1 MLKECEQK
9 LAAARCPAA
18 IADLELEKQGFI
30 ADIAVERQKQRQYLE
45 ERGPLDA
52 RIKELGADITRLE
65 RQAGAWHP
73 YTFSLVWQAGPL
85 SPSSCLFASFS
96 QRPSQH
102 DSIVRTQHTHSQ
114 LCWPASLFARHRFLL
129 CRSHR
134 GVSPIIVV
142 HRFVEV
148 CVCMHV

>member
-9 LAAARCPAA
+9 LAAARSPAA
-18 IADLELEKQGFI
+18 IADLELEKQGFN

-65 RQAGAWHP
+65 RQAGAWHAYP
-73 YTFSLVWQAGPL
+73 FSLVWQAGPL
-85 SPSSCLFASFS
+85 SPSSLFVCIFS
-96 QRPSQH
+96 PQRPSQH

-114 LCWPASLFARHRFLL
+114 LSWPASLFARHRIF
-129 CRSHR
+129 SA
-134 GVSPIIVV
+134 V
-142 HRFVEV
+142 FTEE
-148 CVCMHV
+148 

>member
-9 LAAARCPAA
+9 LAAARSPAA

-65 RQAGAWHP
+65 RQAGAWHAYP
-73 YTFSLVWQAGPL
+73 FSLV
-85 SPSSCLFASFS
+85 
-96 QRPSQH
+96 
-102 DSIVRTQHTHSQ
+102 
-114 LCWPASLFARHRFLL
+114 
-129 CRSHR
+129 
-134 GVSPIIVV
+134 
-142 HRFVEV
+142 
-148 CVCMHV
+148 